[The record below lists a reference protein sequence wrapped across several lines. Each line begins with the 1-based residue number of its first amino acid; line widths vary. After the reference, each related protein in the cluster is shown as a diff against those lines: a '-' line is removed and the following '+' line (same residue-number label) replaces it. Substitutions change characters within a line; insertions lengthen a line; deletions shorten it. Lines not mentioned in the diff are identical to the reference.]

1 MRGVNSLM
9 VSEKKSLKNTKP
21 FFTKKT
27 VTSYLDPSR
36 PTNLLTSEEKEF
48 QMVER
53 HFLKMTK
60 SLLHYIKSIDFITNP
75 VLQQKFD
82 AKKEEFK
89 NAGIPHQGNLLK
101 GIDKKIGRREI
112 IEPIKRVFT
121 YFLFSILTYYCYYYE
136 ETKWFDIAGFYIL
149 YLLI

>member
-1 MRGVNSLM
+1 MRGANSLM
-9 VSEKKSLKNTKP
+9 VSEKKSVENVKP

-36 PTNLLTSEEKEF
+36 PTNLLSSEEKEF

-75 VLQQKFD
+75 VLKQKFD

-89 NAGIPHQGNLLK
+89 NAGISYQGNLLK
-101 GIDKKIGRREI
+101 GIDKKTVKGQLISEMNFGVFKSPKNRTKGFL
-112 IEPIKRVFT
+112 PFLKWIK
-121 YFLFSILTYYCYYYE
+121 
-136 ETKWFDIAGFYIL
+136 
-149 YLLI
+149 

>member
-1 MRGVNSLM
+1 MRGVNSLK
-9 VSEKKSLKNTKP
+9 VSEKKSVENVKP

-75 VLQQKFD
+75 VLKQKFD

-101 GIDKKIGRREI
+101 CIDNKTVR
-112 IEPIKRVFT
+112 T
-121 YFLFSILTYYCYYYE
+121 
-136 ETKWFDIAGFYIL
+136 
-149 YLLI
+149 

>member
-1 MRGVNSLM
+1 M
-9 VSEKKSLKNTKP
+9 VSEKKSVENVKP

-36 PTNLLTSEEKEF
+36 PTNLLSSEEKEF

-101 GIDKKIGRREI
+101 GIDKKTVR
-112 IEPIKRVFT
+112 IERIQPMKRVF
-121 YFLFSILTYYCYYYE
+121 F
-136 ETKWFDIAGFYIL
+136 
-149 YLLI
+149 LLILSSQ

>member
-1 MRGVNSLM
+1 M
-9 VSEKKSLKNTKP
+9 
-21 FFTKKT
+21 
-27 VTSYLDPSR
+27 DPSR

-89 NAGIPHQGNLLK
+89 NAGIPHLGNLLK

-121 YFLFSILTYYCYYYE
+121 YFLFSATHFL
-136 ETKWFDIAGFYIL
+136 
-149 YLLI
+149 

>member
-101 GIDKKIGRREI
+101 GIAKKT
-112 IEPIKRVFT
+112 V
-121 YFLFSILTYYCYYYE
+121 
-136 ETKWFDIAGFYIL
+136 
-149 YLLI
+149 